1 MIEAKLKVKL
11 TKLSNLDTHF
21 YGKITNEKVVEDTM
35 FCEKD
40 IRSVI
45 APFGIKA
52 TIAIDHHY
60 DGCEEKGSDI
70 FEINI
75 NKYYFQED
83 VLPNTYHCHFTID
96 GKMYELSFSVKDEQI
111 GDLTLSEWASVGDF
125 EDGDDPLFYYYKDE
139 FREYFKMYL

>member
-1 MIEAKLKVKL
+1 MIEAKLRVEL
-11 TKLSNLDTHF
+11 TKLSKVENPF
-21 YGKITNEKVVEDTM
+21 YGKTTTKEVFERAFYHD
-35 FCEKD
+35 KD
-40 IRSVI
+40 ERDNI

-83 VLPNTYHCHFTID
+83 VVPNTYHCYFAID
-96 GKMYELSFSVKDEQI
+96 EKMYELCLGVKDDQVK
-111 GDLTLSEWASVGDF
+111 DLTLCEWASVGDF
-125 EDGDDPLFYYYKDE
+125 EDSDEPLFYYHKDE
-139 FREYFKMYL
+139 FREYFKMYS

>member
-11 TKLSNLDTHF
+11 KKLSNLNTHF
-21 YGKITNEKVVEDTM
+21 YGKITNEKVIEDTL

-40 IRSVI
+40 IRRDI

-60 DGCEEKGSDI
+60 DGCDEKGSDI

-83 VLPNTYHCHFTID
+83 VLPNTYHCYFAID
-96 GKMYELSFSVKDEQI
+96 DKMYELSFSVKNGLI
-111 GDLTLSEWASVGDF
+111 ADLTLTEWSSVGDY
-125 EDGDDPLFYYYKDE
+125 EDGDDPMFYYYKDE
-139 FREYFKMYL
+139 FKEYFKMF